1 MEGEISLTREG
12 RFEIEAASWRD
23 LNALRHLEEA
33 CFPQDA
39 WPLWDLIS
47 VLTLPGVVRLKAT
60 LEGRMVGF
68 IAGDRRDAQG
78 IAWIV
83 TVGVLPD
90 YRHKGIGEA
99 LIRACEERLGKVIIR
114 LSVRASNE
122 EAVRLYRRLG
132 YRWFGTWTRYYSD
145 GEDAV
150 VMEKSI
156 EA

>member
-1 MEGEISLTREG
+1 MEGEISLTREE

-47 VLTLPGVVRLKAT
+47 VLTLSNVVRLKAT
-60 LEGRMVGF
+60 LHGRMIGF
-68 IAGDRRDAQG
+68 IAGDRRDSQG

-90 YRHKGIGEA
+90 YRCKGIGET
-99 LIRACEERLGKVIIR
+99 LINACEAQLGNV
-114 LSVRASNE
+114 
-122 EAVRLYRRLG
+122 
-132 YRWFGTWTRYYSD
+132 TPPPDT
-145 GEDAV
+145 
-150 VMEKSI
+150 EK
-156 EA
+156 